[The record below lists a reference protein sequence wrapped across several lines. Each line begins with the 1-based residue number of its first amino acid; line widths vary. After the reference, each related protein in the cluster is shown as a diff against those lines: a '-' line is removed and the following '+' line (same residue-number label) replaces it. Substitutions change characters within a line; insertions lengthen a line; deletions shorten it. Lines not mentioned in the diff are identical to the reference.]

1 MKKIS
6 DREQKLPGYFDSPW
20 PVECGGNRRQKSA
33 LGRLSAKNSKAA
45 VITKSSDKWNVMV
58 IQREKDEFFLGGTMP
73 YFNGPKPYGWVQKIN
88 PETLEVLSESPKLP
102 CGDHVWCGAIAAHEN
117 GNIIKVNGN
126 YMHVLNP
133 NCDVLLERKLPI
145 NQAHNGLLILSDGTI
160 ITKDCRL
167 ENQEN
172 STITRLNPD
181 TLELLHEP
189 FTLPE
194 GSMGRIACD
203 ITEEGE
209 FVYIPGIEK
218 IWRVKVLSDSLEL
231 DEDWQPLYRDSK
243 QSQGLAWDGC
253 ISDGSLWV
261 MDNGDIESVRSIY
274 GVNPNGRVAE
284 NTHLSWRNPAP
295 WKGKQRLI
303 KLDLTTSEMMAIEPF
318 DKDGGGIIAP
328 PVNVPEFQIC
338 IAWDSINGG
347 LAGISSK
354 DQNLSVSW
362 HLDAR
367 PTMQPVVFPESGE
380 LVINNYENGEDEL
393 IVVDVSS
400 GELLSRV
407 KVNARLANG
416 MFLTPGFNRDIFYC
430 TTGTFS
436 KVTWI

>member
-1 MKKIS
+1 
-6 DREQKLPGYFDSPW
+6 
-20 PVECGGNRRQKSA
+20 
-33 LGRLSAKNSKAA
+33 
-45 VITKSSDKWNVMV
+45 
-58 IQREKDEFFLGGTMP
+58 
-73 YFNGPKPYGWVQKIN
+73 
-88 PETLEVLSESPKLP
+88 
-102 CGDHVWCGAIAAHEN
+102 
-117 GNIIKVNGN
+117 
-126 YMHVLNP
+126 
-133 NCDVLLERKLPI
+133 
-145 NQAHNGLLILSDGTI
+145 
-160 ITKDCRL
+160 
-167 ENQEN
+167 
-172 STITRLNPD
+172 
-181 TLELLHEP
+181 
-189 FTLPE
+189 
-194 GSMGRIACD
+194 MGRIACD

-231 DEDWQPLYRDSK
+231 DEDWQPMYRDSK

-284 NTHLSWRNPAP
+284 NTHLSWRNPTP

-303 KLDLTTSEMMAIEPF
+303 KLDLTTSEMKAIEPF

-328 PVNVPEFQIC
+328 PVNVPEFQVC

-416 MFLTPGFNRDIFYC
+416 MFLTPGLNRDIFYC